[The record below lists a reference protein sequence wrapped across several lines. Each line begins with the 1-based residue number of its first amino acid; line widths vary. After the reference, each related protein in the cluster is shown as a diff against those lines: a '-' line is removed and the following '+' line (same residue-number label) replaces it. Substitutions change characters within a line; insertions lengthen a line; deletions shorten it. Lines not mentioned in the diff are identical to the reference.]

1 MRIRRADFRLFRVAM
16 GLAVS
21 TLFWAGAAAADSLPD
36 LVEAKRRDAALEL
49 VGAGHDVNER
59 SVDGTTALHWAV
71 YQGDFDLVKRL
82 LERGADPNVR
92 NDYGVTAIAT
102 AAVEAD
108 FAIVRAL
115 LDAGAEVDSPNAEG
129 QTVLM
134 AVARTGRVDTAK
146 LLLDRGADVN
156 AKEQWGGQ
164 TALMWAASQEQPA
177 MIALLL
183 ERGARVDERGTAHDW
198 QRWQTSEPRLKQ
210 LHVGGF
216 TPLLYAARAGCVA
229 CTEELVDG
237 GADLELS
244 DPRGITPL
252 LMALVNRH
260 FDTAAALIEAGAD
273 VNRWDWWGRSPLYL
287 AIELNQIPDSRRR
300 DLPALDEHTGLGI
313 ARMLLERGANV
324 NMRLKE
330 QPPMRSDPGDRGLTD
345 GSPDVLVITS
355 GATPL
360 HPAVKAS
367 DNEAVKL
374 LLEYGANPSA
384 ANIFGITPF
393 MAAAGVGHWYG
404 LFIAYPLI
412 GRYKTGAD
420 AVETMKLL
428 MAAGART
435 DGSTGRLSLGYQRPL
450 VAGLTAA
457 HGAAFQGWSEVIQ
470 FLHDEGLAIDAKQ
483 ASADGMTPRAVALAE
498 GKTET
503 AALLE
508 QLVAADEKSAA
519 DGQAVDDGQVAAAR

>member
-1 MRIRRADFRLFRVAM
+1 MRHLGVQLR
-16 GLAVS
+16 
-21 TLFWAGAAAADSLPD
+21 AAALSLLVGPMFAAGGALAAASLPD
-36 LVEAKRRDAALEL
+36 LVESQNRAEALRVIAA
-49 VGAGHDVNER
+49 GGDVNER
-59 SVDGTTALHWAV
+59 SADGSTALHWAAH
-71 YQGDFDLVKRL
+71 QGDLELVDLL
-82 LERGADPNVR
+82 LERGADPNIL
-92 NDYGVTAIAT
+92 NDYGVTAIAA
-102 AAVEAD
+102 AAVEGDYGIIKSLVEA
-108 FAIVRAL
+108 RANVE
-115 LDAGAEVDSPNAEG
+115 APNAEG

-134 AVARTGRVDTAK
+134 VVARTGRVDTAE
-146 LLLDRGADVN
+146 LLLAHGADVN
-156 AKEQWGGQ
+156 AKERFGGQ
-164 TALMWAASQEQPA
+164 SALMWAAAQQQPA
-177 MIALLL
+177 MIRTLIAH
-183 ERGARVDERGTAHDW
+183 GARVNDAGIAHDW

-229 CTEELVDG
+229 CAKELVSG
-237 GADLELS
+237 GADLDLG

-252 LMALVNRH
+252 LMALLNRH

-273 VNRWDWWGRSPLYL
+273 VDRWDWWGRSPLYV

-300 DLPALDEHTGLGI
+300 DLPALDSHTGLEI
-313 ARMLLERGANV
+313 AKMLLDRGANV
-324 NMRLKE
+324 NMRLKQ

-345 GSPDVLVITS
+345 GSPDVLVINT

-367 DNEAVKL
+367 DDEAVKL
-374 LLEYGANPSA
+374 LLAHGANPSA
-384 ANIFGITPF
+384 ANVFGITPF

-428 MAAGART
+428 VAAGART
-435 DGSTGRLSLGYQRPL
+435 DGRTADLSLGYQRAR

-470 FLHDEGLAIDAKQ
+470 YLHELGLPIDAKQ
-483 ASADGMTPRAVALAE
+483 TSPDGMTPRDVAVAEQKL
-498 GKTET
+498 ET
-503 AALLE
+503 AAFIE
-508 QLVAADEKSAA
+508 QLLPAE
-519 DGQAVDDGQVAAAR
+519 QVARSR

>member
-1 MRIRRADFRLFRVAM
+1 MTGAVFAPSRVLA
-16 GLAVS
+16 GLGPCLV
-21 TLFWAGAAAADSLPD
+21 LWAGAVLAADTLPG
-36 LVEAKRRDAALEL
+36 LVETGNRDAALQL
-49 VGAGHDVNER
+49 IGAGHDVNER
-59 SVDGTTALHWAV
+59 SADGTTALHWAV
-71 YQGDFDLVKRL
+71 DHGDVELALQL
-82 LERGADPNVR
+82 LAHGADPNLR
-92 NDYGVTAIAT
+92 NDYGITPIAA

-108 FAIVRAL
+108 LQIVKAL
-115 LDAGAEVDSPNAEG
+115 LDAGADVESPNAEG
-129 QTVLM
+129 QTALM
-134 AVARTGRVDTAK
+134 VVARTGHVDTAK

-164 TALMWAASQEQPA
+164 TALMWAAAQAQPE
-177 MIALLL
+177 MSRLLVDH
-183 ERGARVDERGTAHDW
+183 GARVDDRGHAHEW

-229 CTEELVDG
+229 CVQALVAG
-237 GADLELS
+237 GADLELG
-244 DPRGITPL
+244 DPRDVTPL
-252 LMALVNRH
+252 IMALLNRH
-260 FDTAAALIEAGAD
+260 FDTAAALVEAGAN
-273 VNRWDWWGRSPLYL
+273 VNHWDWWGRSPLYV

-300 DLPALDEHTGLGI
+300 DLPALDAYTGLDI
-313 ARMLLERGANV
+313 ARLVLERGANV

-355 GATPL
+355 GATAL

-367 DNEAVKL
+367 DDEAVKL

-435 DGSTGRLSLGYQRPL
+435 DGRTARLSLGYQRPL

-457 HGAAFQGWSEVIQ
+457 HGAAFQGWSEVIE
-470 FLHDEGLAIDAKQ
+470 FLHEQGLDINAKQ
-483 ASADGMTPRAVALAE
+483 TSADGMTPREVALTE
-498 GKTET
+498 GKVET

-508 QLVAADEKSAA
+508 QLVAADAQPTA
-519 DGQAVDDGQVAAAR
+519 DPQVAAAR

>member
-1 MRIRRADFRLFRVAM
+1 
-16 GLAVS
+16 
-21 TLFWAGAAAADSLPD
+21 LPE
-36 LVEAKRRDAALEL
+36 LVELQNRDAALRLIAE
-49 VGAGHDVNER
+49 GADVNQR
-59 SVDGTTALHWAV
+59 SVDGTTALHWAAHH
-71 YQGDFDLVKRL
+71 GDLELVEQL

-108 FAIVRAL
+108 FRMMKAL
-115 LDAGAEVDSPNAEG
+115 IDAGADVHSPNAEG

-134 AVARTGRVDTAK
+134 VVARTGHVDTAE
-146 LLLDRGADVN
+146 LLLARGADVN
-156 AKEQWGGQ
+156 AKEAWGGQ
-164 TALMWAASQEQPA
+164 TALMWAAAQKQPQ
-177 MIALLL
+177 MIRSLIAH
-183 ERGARVDERGTAHDW
+183 GAAVDERGRAHDW

-216 TPLLYAARAGCVA
+216 TPLLYAARGGCVA
-229 CTEELVDG
+229 CVRELVAG
-237 GADLELS
+237 RADLELS

-252 LMALVNRH
+252 LMALLNRH
-260 FDTAAALIEAGAD
+260 FDTAAALIEEGAD
-273 VNRWDWWGRSPLYL
+273 VNRWDWWGRSPLYV
-287 AIELNQIPDSRRR
+287 AIELNMIPDSRRR
-300 DLPALDEHTGLGI
+300 DLPALDQHTGLDV

-324 NMRLKE
+324 NMRLKQ
-330 QPPMRSDPGDRGLTD
+330 QPPMRADPGDRGLTD
-345 GSPDVLVITS
+345 GSPDVLIVNT

-374 LLEYGANPSA
+374 LLEYGANASA
-384 ANIFGITPF
+384 ANVYGITPF

-428 MAAGART
+428 LAAGAKT
-435 DGSTGRLSLGYQRPL
+435 DGRTTELTLGYQRPR

-457 HGAAFQGWSEVIQ
+457 HGAAFQGWSEVIE
-470 FLHDEGLAIDAKQ
+470 FLHERGLDINAKQ
-483 ASADGMTPRAVALAE
+483 TSADGMTPREVALAE
-498 GKTET
+498 NKPET
-503 AALLE
+503 AALM
-508 QLVAADEKSAA
+508 EKLLDV
-519 DGQAVDDGQVAAAR
+519 DGTQQQAVQSR

>member
-1 MRIRRADFRLFRVAM
+1 MRHVRLPFRAV
-16 GLAVS
+16 AVS
-21 TLFWAGAAAADSLPD
+21 LITGSMLASGAALAASSLPD
-36 LVEAKRRDAALEL
+36 LVESQNRAEALRVIAA
-49 VGAGHDVNER
+49 GADVNER
-59 SVDGTTALHWAV
+59 SADGSTALLWAAH
-71 YQGDFDLVKRL
+71 QSDLELVDLL
-82 LERGADPNVR
+82 LERGADPNIL
-92 NDYGVTAIAT
+92 NDYGVTAIAA
-102 AAVEAD
+102 AAVEGD
-108 FAIVRAL
+108 YEVIKAL
-115 LDAGAEVDSPNAEG
+115 VEAGANVESPNAEG

-134 AVARTGRVDTAK
+134 VVARTGHVATAE
-146 LLLDRGADVN
+146 LLLAHGADVN

-164 TALMWAASQEQPA
+164 SALMWAAAQQQPE
-177 MIALLL
+177 MIRTLVSH
-183 ERGARVDERGTAHDW
+183 GARVDDAGRAHDW

-229 CTEELVDG
+229 CAKELVAG
-237 GADLELS
+237 GADVELG

-252 LMALVNRH
+252 LMALLNRH
-260 FDTAAALIEAGAD
+260 FDTAAALIEGGAD
-273 VNRWDWWGRSPLYL
+273 VNRWDWWGRSPLYV

-300 DLPALDEHTGLGI
+300 DLPALDAHTGLDV
-313 ARMLLERGANV
+313 AAMLLERGANV
-324 NMRLKE
+324 NMRLKQ

-345 GSPDVLVITS
+345 GSPDVLVINT

-367 DNEAVKL
+367 DDEAVKL
-374 LLEYGANPSA
+374 LLAHGANPSA
-384 ANIFGITPF
+384 ANVFGITPF

-428 MAAGART
+428 VAAGART
-435 DGSTGRLSLGYQRPL
+435 DGRTTDLSLGYQRAR

-470 FLHDEGLAIDAKQ
+470 YLHDLGLDINAKQ
-483 ASADGMTPRAVALAE
+483 TSPDGMTPRDVAMAE
-498 GKTET
+498 QKLETVAFIEKLLPTE
-503 AALLE
+503 
-508 QLVAADEKSAA
+508 
-519 DGQAVDDGQVAAAR
+519 QVAQSR